1 MNNPLIYTDPSGE
14 FFIIDDWVIGLV
26 KGLFDKNKS
35 ESAWQS
41 ANRHAKN
48 SAKIWGGLFT
58 TNDNKNFWG
67 RSWEILSRLTWQRP
81 QTLIGFFG
89 AHGTNMLGD
98 IRNVDYYDG
107 ATVIQTGSRGYWGIT
122 LGGYITGSSYIKPD
136 YKNSLFQ
143 HEYGHYIQSQKS
155 GWF

>member
-1 MNNPLIYTDPSGE
+1 
-14 FFIIDDWVIGLV
+14 
-26 KGLFDKNKS
+26 
-35 ESAWQS
+35 
-41 ANRHAKN
+41 
-48 SAKIWGGLFT
+48 
-58 TNDNKNFWG
+58 
-67 RSWEILSRLTWQRP
+67 
-81 QTLIGFFG
+81 
-89 AHGTNMLGD
+89 MLGD

-155 GWF
+155 GWFYLSKYGIPSALSKEGTDHSIHPAEQDANSRAFGYFSENVAEFNWTDTYGVQRTYWNKSYNPSFLSLLPLFGVPAGV